1 MYYQAQAKTMIE
13 RYSDRVQNHEKMS
26 SKLKDVTNKYE
37 TLKDKADLN

>member
-13 RYSDRVQNHEKMS
+13 RYSASVQNHEKLH
-26 SKLKDVTNKYE
+26 KQLKDVTNKYE